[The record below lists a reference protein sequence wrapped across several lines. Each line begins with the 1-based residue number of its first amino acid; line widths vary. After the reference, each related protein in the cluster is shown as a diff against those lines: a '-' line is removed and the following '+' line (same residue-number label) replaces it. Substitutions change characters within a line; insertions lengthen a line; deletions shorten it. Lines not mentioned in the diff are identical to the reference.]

1 MLQTCD
7 YAVPC
12 HGTACPDPAC
22 MQAATLVQGRATPRT
37 SRCSLTLHSGQLS
50 VERLSQEAQ
59 PLLQLGMPW
68 RAPVEQ
74 PPAGITAESAVIQ
87 VCQNVPSSDAMT

>member
-1 MLQTCD
+1 MH
-7 YAVPC
+7 AC
-12 HGTACPDPAC
+12 HHACAGEGHPADEPLLFD
-22 MQAATLVQGRATPRT
+22 TV
-37 SRCSLTLHSGQLS
+37 HSGQLS

-74 PPAGITAESAVIQ
+74 PPAGITAESPVIQ
-87 VCQNVPSSDAMT
+87 VRHLF